1 MSTNNSITILLF
13 FIVENKYATYEQR
26 VANIPTDTLYK
37 QMNVLDKVT
46 DNALKVSFRLNVLIE
61 LLLQNFVNRNFLVF
75 C

>member
-1 MSTNNSITILLF
+1 MSTNYLIIILLF

-46 DNALKVSFRLNVLIE
+46 DNALKVS
-61 LLLQNFVNRNFLVF
+61 
-75 C
+75 